1 MQRFRLK
8 LIPDFIK
15 VKINNKT
22 RRCKAGLKKYRKQLT
37 GPQKACTRKSEARA
51 ILQTLKSK
59 GVFAMNEVKSPPPK
73 TGHQD
78 GQTVTFRVNAT
89 HLSQMSEMKDFY
101 ALEDLDELFA
111 LMLKSYYEDYIL
123 EKRNEQTYDEMIT
136 DLHNRLG
143 KLEDKFSKIYEP
155 LK

>member
-1 MQRFRLK
+1 
-8 LIPDFIK
+8 
-15 VKINNKT
+15 
-22 RRCKAGLKKYRKQLT
+22 
-37 GPQKACTRKSEARA
+37 
-51 ILQTLKSK
+51 
-59 GVFAMNEVKSPPPK
+59 MNEVKSPPPK